1 MKITSRHRLVGSRV
15 WLEPGEEVTELHR
28 EEDGHVTV
36 QKASGEEGSV
46 PMSCVR
52 SPDADISTD
61 KKSKIKQIGTKVMP
75 NVEETD
81 FNPRKNRNDISKP
94 RKGNSSLPSLF
105 NKNKTSLEEL
115 DSLVSSDVS
124 CEEVC
129 RYFLLNRGLT
139 TDTYNCRRH
148 TNLWLRQGAG
158 L

>member
-1 MKITSRHRLVGSRV
+1 MKIISHHRLVGSRV
-15 WLEPGEEVTELHR
+15 WLEPGEEVTELYR

-94 RKGNSSLPSLF
+94 RKGISSLPSLF

-139 TDTYNCRRH
+139 TYTYNCRRH

>member
-52 SPDADISTD
+52 SPDAEISTD

-81 FNPRKNRNDISKP
+81 FNPRKNRNDISKTG
-94 RKGNSSLPSLF
+94 KQGKISSLPSLF

-115 DSLVSSDVS
+115 DTLVSSDVS

-129 RYFLLNRGLT
+129 RYF
-139 TDTYNCRRH
+139 
-148 TNLWLRQGAG
+148 
-158 L
+158 